1 MSYLITQII
10 PAFKTI
16 EILGNV
22 NAFESWLKNNHSQKN
37 KLVLFEGYR
46 FALNCCLNTFV
57 DGLTFDSDLEIEN
70 DFLLLRAAGEL
81 QQIHLLPN
89 TCEKIVFLKNIKPLV
104 KDIIKSK
111 DYKEM
116 SRSIDKFNRHLSSQ
130 FEQIL
135 NKCISISEEVN
146 IGNEKALNLLLL
158 DFAHTY
164 LMQIK
169 NNGPVA
175 NTPNPLAVN
184 WTDRDKKEEYLEGYK
199 YTLQFLWN
207 SLLGDLEFKKTHLIK
222 LHEVDSWRTY
232 NYIEYEKTGDPLIDS
247 FNEYFNLEEQTNF
260 DSYFYWVK
268 NEVTDPFGEKYKIPI
283 YTINNYFRFSND
295 NYNKVDFFGS
305 LLDNTKLQN
314 VSGLSWDQK
323 INECLYWYSYELVD
337 SDKNGSFLGVSSF
350 NTMLAGSVALHVP
363 KTSEFP
369 KIIIAKFTHPRIDS
383 QQQNDY
389 SYGILVDTQ
398 SASNH
403 YSSGWVIYQ
412 NVCGDYSGF
421 SGSEFRITEKL
432 IAKYIRQNKIE
443 LRELTIPL
451 LEFIDFTNQ
460 QVLEPNQISILEQY
474 KLIPDILQKSKA
486 TLFELF
492 TYYLCNRYYNSDYK
506 VLFSEGKKTSSG
518 EKDIV
523 ILNDKNDEVILIE
536 CKLNPNSYNMSDLVT
551 KMEAKSKDYPK
562 TKKSFQFWFW
572 EELSTINIE
581 TMNKLKIDNKSIE
594 IITLSKRHSTEK
606 ILKGVSLKQLNFIMQ
621 DYTI

>member
-1 MSYLITQII
+1 MSYLISQVI
-10 PAFKTI
+10 PAFETI
-16 EILGNV
+16 KIIGNV
-22 NAFESWLKNNHSQKN
+22 NAFETWLKKNHAQKN
-37 KLVLFEGYR
+37 KLDLFEGYR
-46 FALNCCLNTFV
+46 FTLNCCLNSFI

-70 DFLLLRAAGEL
+70 DFLLLRAASEL

-89 TCEKIVFLKNIKPLV
+89 TCEKIVFLKNIKPLIKEIV
-104 KDIIKSK
+104 KSK
-111 DYKEM
+111 DYEEV
-116 SRSIDKFNRHLSSQ
+116 SRSIEKFNKKFLLQ

-135 NKCISISEEVN
+135 NKCISISEEVS
-146 IGNEKALNLLLL
+146 IEKEKALNLLLV
-158 DFAHTY
+158 DFVHTY

-207 SLLGDLEFKKTHLIK
+207 SLLGDLEYRKTQLVK
-222 LHEVDSWRTY
+222 LHEADSWRTY

-247 FNEYFNLEEQTNF
+247 FNEYFNLDEQTNF

-268 NEVTDPFGEKYKIPI
+268 NEVTDPLGDKYKIQI
-283 YTINNYFRFSND
+283 YTINNYFPFSNGH
-295 NYNKVDFFGS
+295 YNKNELFGS
-305 LLDNTKLQN
+305 LLDSSKLQD
-314 VSGLSWDQK
+314 VSGLSWGQK
-323 INECLYWYSYELVD
+323 IRESLYWYSYELVD
-337 SDKNGSFLGVSSF
+337 SEKNALFFGISSF
-350 NTMLAGSVALHVP
+350 NTMLAGSVALHEP
-363 KTSEFP
+363 TKSEFS
-369 KIIIAKFTHPRIDS
+369 KIIIAKFTHPRIDD

-389 SYGILVDTQ
+389 SYGILVDTK

-432 IAKYIRQNKIE
+432 ITKYRKQNKIE

-536 CKLNPNSYNMSDLVT
+536 CKLNPNSYNISDLVT

-572 EELSTINIE
+572 EELSTINKE

-594 IITLSKRHSTEK
+594 IITLSKPSSEK